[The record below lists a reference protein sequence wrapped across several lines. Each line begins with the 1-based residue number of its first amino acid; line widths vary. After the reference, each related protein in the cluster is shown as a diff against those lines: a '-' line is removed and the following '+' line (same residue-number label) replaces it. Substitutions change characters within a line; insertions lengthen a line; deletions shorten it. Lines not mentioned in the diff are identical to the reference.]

1 MKQIIKTVLVS
12 DFGICAWYTL
22 DENKS
27 REGVAKWRK
36 SIEKSTIR
44 LF

>member
-27 REGVAKWRK
+27 RKEVALWRV
-36 SIEKSTIR
+36 IMVKSTIK